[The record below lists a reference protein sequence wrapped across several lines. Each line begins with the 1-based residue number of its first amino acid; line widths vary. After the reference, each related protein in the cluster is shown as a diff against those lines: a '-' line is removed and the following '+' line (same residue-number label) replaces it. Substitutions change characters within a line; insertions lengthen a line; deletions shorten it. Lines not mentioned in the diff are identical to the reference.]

1 MTIDPRV
8 LAALSDPTV
17 QLLLRVVAALIV
29 ALVVHGS
36 RRTLASGLVRA
47 YFIDPARAPNP
58 NRAQTLRGLLASAI
72 TVVAIVA
79 ALLFILGQFISADT
93 LLLVIGLFSGALG
106 FGVMPIVRSL
116 AAGFSLITENQYT
129 VGDKVEILGL
139 EGVVEDVSLRVTR
152 LRAPTG
158 ELIIIPNGDII
169 TIRNFTRG
177 SFTQVTVTIKLNT
190 DQLLEATHL
199 LEDLGREALP
209 SLPNLVEPWIVIS
222 PSGQLGATTEL
233 SIVARARL
241 GKGAE
246 MRPRLVALLNE
257 RLEAAGI
264 QPLD

>member
-17 QLLLRVVAALIV
+17 QLILRVLAALIA
-29 ALVVHGS
+29 ALVLHRN
-36 RRTLASGLVRA
+36 RRSIASGLVRA
-47 YFIDPARAPNP
+47 YFVDPARAPNP
-58 NRAQTLRGLLASAI
+58 NRAQTLRRLLASSI
-72 TVVAIVA
+72 TVVAIA
-79 ALLFILGQFISADT
+79 AAVLFVLGQFISADT

-106 FGVMPIVRSL
+106 LGLMPIVRSL
-116 AAGFSLITENQYT
+116 ATGFSLITEDQYT

-177 SFTQVTVTIKLNT
+177 SFTLVTVTIKLNS
-190 DQLLEATHL
+190 DQLLDATHL
-199 LEDLGREALP
+199 LETLGHDAP
-209 SLPNLVEPWIVIS
+209 HALPNLLEPWMVIS
-222 PSGQLGATTEL
+222 PTGHLGATTEL
-233 SIVARARL
+233 SIVARARF